1 MPILWRFL
9 LEQYFKVLVLAAIS
23 FIAVL
28 LTTRLDEIA
37 HFATLG
43 AEGIYVLW
51 FTLYQIPYILPI
63 AIPIS
68 CLISVIILLQR
79 LSTTHELTALRAS
92 GLSIR
97 QILTPILIAAA
108 WLSLGSFYL
117 ISEVATDSHL
127 ATGILKT
134 ELRSMNP
141 MLLMNNKYLMK
152 MKGFY
157 FDTLG
162 SSRAGESAQHVIIA
176 MPNKNNTR
184 INLMLAKG
192 LEADTDLFTGKGV
205 TLLSSLGNL
214 DRGKSDHLM
223 IENIGEAKTTLR
235 DFSQMIEKKVWT
247 VNNDHL
253 KMPALMIRLRD
264 DREAF
269 DDAVAQE
276 RPTSEQK
283 QLKRTINRDLSEIF
297 RRVSLALAVFT
308 FTLMGAAFGVTIS
321 RQKSNKGMIYTICL
335 ATLFLVTYF
344 MAKGIDHVLS
354 VPIILYF
361 APHVLIVALSVWALQ
376 RASKGVEA

>member
-1 MPILWRFL
+1 MPIIWRFL
-9 LEQYFKVLVLAAIS
+9 LGQYFKVLVLAAVS

-43 AEGIYVLW
+43 AEGVYVLW

-68 CLISVIILLQR
+68 CLISVILLIQR
-79 LSTTHELTALRAS
+79 LSISHELTAMRAS
-92 GLSIR
+92 GLSLR
-97 QILTPILIAAA
+97 QILAPILIAAA
-108 WLSLGSFYL
+108 WLSLLNFYL

-127 ATGILKT
+127 ATGLLKT

-162 SSRAGESAQHVIIA
+162 SSRAGESAQHVVIA
-176 MPNKNNTR
+176 MPNRHNTR
-184 INLMLAKG
+184 INLMLATG
-192 LEADTDLFTGKGV
+192 LEVDTDMFTGKGV

-214 DRGKSDHLM
+214 DKNKSDHLM

-235 DFSQMIEKKVWT
+235 DFSQMIEKKVWS

-253 KMPALMIRLRD
+253 RMPSLMVRLKD
-264 DREAF
+264 DREALKE
-269 DDAVAQE
+269 AVDQE
-276 RPTSEQK
+276 RPMSEQK
-283 QLKRTINRDLSEIF
+283 QIRRSVNRDYGEIF
-297 RRVSLALAVFT
+297 RRVSLAMAVFT

-344 MAKGIDHVLS
+344 AAKGMDHVLT
-354 VPIILYF
+354 VPAILYF
-361 APHVLIVALSVWALQ
+361 APHVLIVALSIWALQ
-376 RASKGVEA
+376 RASKGVE

>member
-1 MPILWRFL
+1 MPIIWRFL
-9 LEQYFKVLVLAAIS
+9 LEQYFKVLTLAAIS

-43 AEGIYVLW
+43 AEGVYVLW

-68 CLISVIILLQR
+68 CLISVIILIQR
-79 LSTTHELTALRAS
+79 LSVTHELTALRAS
-92 GLSIR
+92 GLSLR
-97 QILTPILIAAA
+97 QILAPILIAAA
-108 WLSLGSFYL
+108 WLSIGSFYL

-127 ATGILKT
+127 ATGLLKT

-162 SSRAGESAQHVIIA
+162 ASRAGESAQHVVIA

-184 INLMLAKG
+184 INLMLARG

-214 DRGKSDHLM
+214 DKSKSDHLM
-223 IENIGEAKTTLR
+223 IENINEAKTTLR

-253 KMPALMIRLRD
+253 KMQSLMVRLLDDKEALK
-264 DREAF
+264 EAI
-269 DDAVAQE
+269 AQE
-276 RPTSEQK
+276 RPMSDQK
-283 QLKRTINRDLSEIF
+283 QIKRSINRDYTEIF
-297 RRVSLALAVFT
+297 RRISLAMSVFT
-308 FTLMGAAFGVTIS
+308 FTLMGAAFGVSIS

-344 MAKGIDHVLS
+344 AAKGMDHVLTL
-354 VPIILYF
+354 PMILYF
-361 APHVLIVALSVWALQ
+361 APHALIIALSVWALQ
-376 RASKGVEA
+376 RASKGIE

>member
-1 MPILWRFL
+1 MPIIWSFL
-9 LEQYFKVLVLAAIS
+9 LKEYFRVLILAAVS

-43 AEGIYVLW
+43 ADSIYVLW

-68 CLISVIILLQR
+68 CLISVIILIQR

-92 GLSIR
+92 GLSLR
-97 QILTPILIAAA
+97 QVLTPILIAAA
-108 WLSLGSFYL
+108 WLTVGSFYL

-127 ATGILKT
+127 ATGLLKT
-134 ELRSMNP
+134 ELRAMNP

-162 SSRAGESAQHVIIA
+162 ASRAGESAQHVVIA
-176 MPNKNNTR
+176 MPNKSNSR
-184 INLMLAKG
+184 INLMLATG
-192 LEADTDLFTGKGV
+192 LEADTELFTGKGV

-214 DRGKSDHLM
+214 EKNKSDHLM
-223 IENIGEAKTTLR
+223 IENIGEAKTTLK

-253 KMPALMIRLRD
+253 KMPTLMVRLRD
-264 DREAF
+264 DREALQE
-269 DDAVAQE
+269 AVDQE
-276 RPTSEQK
+276 RPMSEQK
-283 QLKRTINRDLSEIF
+283 QLKRVLNRDYSEIF
-297 RRVSLALAVFT
+297 RRVSLAMSVFT
-308 FTLMGAAFGVTIS
+308 FTLMGAAFGVSIS
-321 RQKSNKGMIYTICL
+321 RHKSSKGVIYTICL

-344 MAKGIDHVLS
+344 AAKGMDHSLMT
-354 VPIILYF
+354 PAALYF
-361 APHVLIVALSVWALQ
+361 APHVLIVTVSIWALS
-376 RASKGVEA
+376 RASKGIEA